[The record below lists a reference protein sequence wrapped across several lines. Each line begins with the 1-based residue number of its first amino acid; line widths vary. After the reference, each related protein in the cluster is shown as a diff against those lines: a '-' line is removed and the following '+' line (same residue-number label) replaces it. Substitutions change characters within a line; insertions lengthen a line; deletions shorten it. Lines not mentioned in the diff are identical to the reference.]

1 SGDIAYIDTPYTVT
15 QYISAYHM
23 LETIAKYDYP
33 TIKGVGGKRER
44 GDKNSLYARKK
55 TVKEQFEDLFRQL
68 QFKYI
73 IVSYS
78 NQGLLDL
85 KELVEL
91 AKIFAVHGEVHIEKQ
106 SYTEYQNHRSSNK
119 RNGKEL
125 NEVLIVF
132 EKDIN
137 INKSPLNYSGSKNT
151 LVPIINRELP
161 KHVETF
167 VDAMGGAFNVG
178 ANIVATD
185 KVIYNE
191 INTYVYDLIS
201 WILNTSKSN
210 QIKSTQKIIGEYG
223 LSKKNK
229 EAYLALR
236 NDFNA
241 NYEVQK
247 LFVLHLYSFQNMI
260 RFNSKLKFNTPVGVA
275 GYSDD
280 LKNRQLN
287 FIPKTENIE
296 LINGSYANLKISKMN
311 KNTVFYFDPP
321 YNITKASY
329 NDGKRGFGGWSDD
342 DEIKLLNFLD
352 LIDNNGQK
360 FILSNV
366 IKHKD
371 KVNFSHYYL
380 LGLRNLKV

>member
-1 SGDIAYIDTPYTVT
+1 
-15 QYISAYHM
+15 M
-23 LETIAKYDYP
+23 
-33 TIKGVGGKRER
+33 
-44 GDKNSLYARKK
+44 
-55 TVKEQFEDLFRQL
+55 
-68 QFKYI
+68 
-73 IVSYS
+73 
-78 NQGLLDL
+78 
-85 KELVEL
+85 
-91 AKIFAVHGEVHIEKQ
+91 
-106 SYTEYQNHRSSNK
+106 
-119 RNGKEL
+119 
-125 NEVLIVF
+125 
-132 EKDIN
+132 
-137 INKSPLNYSGSKNT
+137 
-151 LVPIINRELP
+151 NRELP

-321 YNITKASY
+321 YNITKS
-329 NDGKRGFGGWSDD
+329 
-342 DEIKLLNFLD
+342 
-352 LIDNNGQK
+352 
-360 FILSNV
+360 
-366 IKHKD
+366 
-371 KVNFSHYYL
+371 
-380 LGLRNLKV
+380 